1 MRSVRLCPVRRVSI
15 VFSFI
20 KLRNCLYLR
29 DLSDASLCFHSSFL
43 MKLLKLWFLK
53 KVFKNNSSLSLAFLT
68 LWLQWRKKS
77 KFWSRPCFCQ
87 KVRIR
92 KARNILSDPQE
103 IAKAIFF
110 CDGMYFSSSQKI
122 LGRRVGR
129 VFIAEKLVVISLF
142 EIKLFNCF
150 NRGFF
155 IFFVIKSSFAEES
168 KA

>member
-1 MRSVRLCPVRRVSI
+1 M
-15 VFSFI
+15 
-20 KLRNCLYLR
+20 
-29 DLSDASLCFHSSFL
+29 
-43 MKLLKLWFLK
+43 
-53 KVFKNNSSLSLAFLT
+53 
-68 LWLQWRKKS
+68 
-77 KFWSRPCFCQ
+77 
-87 KVRIR
+87 R

-110 CDGMYFSSSQKI
+110 GEGMSFPSSQKI